1 MAILTRPAPDG
12 ARARG
17 GATRRPRGPR
27 PPVFGAI
34 GWTVLGVGLV
44 ALLLPLA
51 VIEPTLPVLAG
62 GGLVLLGVAF
72 YRPRAFALIALLTIV
87 LSVPLQSLLG
97 PVGRNADEIVILLSV
112 VAFTVRRF
120 ITDRR
125 LVWFPGW
132 PFFLVF
138 VLAGLVSA
146 YVNHAPAGVAIEG
159 LLLAVKGLLF
169 AFALA
174 QVEWRDGDLRTLVK
188 WGIGAIIVL
197 VFCAVGNIAAPVP
210 WTMTFSGRPPVDYYG
225 GIPSLSG
232 PFQHPAAFGR
242 FCAALAIAVFVY
254 RFVVRRSFG
263 NTVLLLLTGVMA
275 LLTFRVKS
283 LVGLIV
289 SLGLLGLRFAKPV
302 LIFIVLCLGPV
313 VALFVVPPIIAFVG
327 ADVDTYI
334 VSDSARSTLT
344 YGSLDVAANYFPL
357 GAGFGR
363 YGSFTASVNYS
374 PEYAMRGFE
383 HVYGL
388 GREEKGQFLNDTQW
402 PAIWGET
409 GWLGAAAFV
418 IGIVLVFLS
427 LMRPTSAA
435 EAPLVRWLRLSGIGW
450 LVLIL
455 VESIAAPVFGSAPA
469 YPFAFAAAGV
479 IASIRYANARA
490 AEPADAAAGG
500 ADDDGDRTAEVPAA
514 AGAA

>member
-1 MAILTRPAPDG
+1 MAILTRPAPRGAG
-12 ARARG
+12 ARRPASRAR
-17 GATRRPRGPR
+17 APR
-27 PPVFGAI
+27 PPALGTL
-34 GWTVLGVGLV
+34 GWTLLGVALV
-44 ALLLPLA
+44 SLLLPLA
-51 VIEPTLPVLAG
+51 VIEPTLPVLAA
-62 GGLVLLGVAF
+62 GGLVLLGLAF
-72 YRPRAFALIALLTIV
+72 YRPRVFALIALLTIV

-97 PVGRNADEIVILLSV
+97 PVGRNADEIVIMLCV

-120 ITDRR
+120 VTERR

-132 PFFLVF
+132 PFFLLF

-146 YVNHAPAGVAIEG
+146 YVRDVPSSVAIEG
-159 LLLAVKGLLF
+159 MLLAVKGLLF

-174 QVEWRDGDLRTLVK
+174 QVEWREGDLRTLVR

-197 VFCAVGNIAAPVP
+197 VLCAIGNIAAPVP
-210 WTMTFSGRPPVDYYG
+210 WATTFSGRPPVDYYG

-242 FCAALAIAVFVY
+242 FCAVLAIAVFVY
-254 RFVVRRSFG
+254 RFTVRSSFG
-263 NTVLLLLTGVMA
+263 NTVLLVLTGAMA

-302 LIFIVLCLGPV
+302 LIFAAICLGPV
-313 VALFVVPPIIAFVG
+313 IALFVVPPILEFVG
-327 ADVDTYI
+327 ADVETYI

-344 YGSLDVAANYFPL
+344 YGSLDVAAAYFPF

-374 PEYAMRGFE
+374 PEYVMRGFE

-388 GREEKGQFLNDTQW
+388 GREDKGQFLNDTQW

-409 GWLGAAAFV
+409 GWLGAAAFA
-418 IGIVLVFLS
+418 IGIVLVFVA
-427 LMRPTSAA
+427 LMRPTSTD

-479 IASIRYANARA
+479 VAAIRHAHAQAGATTTGGDASAPPGPD
-490 AEPADAAAGG
+490 EGAAA
-500 ADDDGDRTAEVPAA
+500 VPTA